1 MSDMPE
7 GATRRRHP
15 DDRMRS
21 DPEGAGPS
29 LDRGTMDDHIG
40 NVPKPS
46 NRGADQLLLGRFVR
60 RNLKMTKSKGSF
72 NIAGQRDVRPPSA
85 STETGSA
92 FGFGPVVLVE
102 VPAAAS

>member
-1 MSDMPE
+1 MAAIAVSGRRLRHLRDALGAVTAMSDMPE

-46 NRGADQLLLGRFVR
+46 NRGADQLLL
-60 RNLKMTKSKGSF
+60 LDDS
-72 NIAGQRDVRPPSA
+72 
-85 STETGSA
+85 
-92 FGFGPVVLVE
+92 
-102 VPAAAS
+102 